1 MLHGWKFVQIRP
13 LRIKGSFWEND
24 QPSTFNEERVNVTEI
39 RCFKF
44 LTACKNMPRAIFKI
58 DSQQGPTV

>member
-24 QPSTFNEERVNVTEI
+24 QPSTFNEERVNVKEI
-39 RCFKF
+39 RCSKF
-44 LTACKNMPRAIFKI
+44 LTACKNMPTAIFKI